1 VIGVWSG
8 LLVPGVVA
16 AVDSLVPTGAAADGY
31 IKDHAGARLELAEVL
46 ATSAARSGISL
57 PDTDAAL
64 AGVLRKYG
72 KPATALDWAIVGI
85 LPDGRTAIG
94 GGGGTAIESVGDV
107 LAVVE
112 TPGADRYAELWAI
125 PGFIYLG
132 VKP

>member
-1 VIGVWSG
+1 MIGIWSG
-8 LLVPGVVA
+8 MLVPGVVA
-16 AVDSLVPTGAAADGY
+16 AVDSLVPTGAEADAY
-31 IKDHAGARLELAEVL
+31 VKDHGGARLELAEVL
-46 ATSAARSGISL
+46 STSAARSGISL

-64 AGVLRKYG
+64 VGVLRKYG
-72 KPATALDWAIVGI
+72 KPARDLDWAIIGV

-112 TPGADRYAELWAI
+112 SPGEGRYAELWAV

-132 VKP
+132 IKP